1 MKKRSE
7 RPQKTDLIAALIIE
21 YYKKYLLESEDKQTS
36 HIREDAFIKGFSRG
50 VDFAVEIHTLS
61 KESTE
66 EAL

>member
-7 RPQKTDLIAALIIE
+7 RPQEIGLIADIIIK
-21 YYKKYLLESEDKQTS
+21 YYEEYLLGSEDKQTS